1 MGLKYFINFTYLT
14 NLLKLTLIK
23 FLNIFN
29 DIDKTNNFTGLNYT
43 GIQNIKTMK
52 KGIDQYIG
60 SDKNIEVLIHP
71 GYTNLKEKEKFNK
84 KYFRYYSSSERF
96 REFEIVSSENFVKD
110 LLI

>member
-1 MGLKYFINFTYLT
+1 M
-14 NLLKLTLIK
+14 TLIK

-43 GIQNIKTMK
+43 GIQNIETIK
-52 KGIDQYIG
+52 KGIGQYIS

-71 GYTNLKEKEKFNK
+71 GHTNLKEKEKFNK
-84 KYFRYYSSSERF
+84 KYFKYYSSSERL
-96 REFEIVSSENFVKD
+96 REFEIVSLENFVKD